1 MMGTRIC
8 LIGGSG
14 FVGRAI
20 VRQATRHGYAVTVAC
35 RHPERARDLRIEGV
49 RLVRADIADG
59 RGLDEAVADADIVV
73 NLVGLLFERGRQNFA
88 AVHVQG
94 TERVLA
100 ACKRAGIA
108 QYLHMSALGAGHVP
122 ASRYARSKA
131 EAEERVR
138 QSGLAWTI
146 FRPSVIY
153 GQGDSFLHRF
163 KAMSRA
169 PVLPIV
175 GGDTR
180 FQPVW
185 VDDVARAFRLA
196 IGNRHVHGQTYELG
210 GPKAYTLR
218 QIVAMLLAALGRK
231 RLIVNLPFPVASLI
245 AALGRLLPNPPLT
258 GDQIALLKRDNTIDG
273 DPFPA
278 LFGPPASL
286 EAMLPALTAPDLASR
301 QQQQLDARRTHYL
314 NRR

>member
-1 MMGTRIC
+1 MDTRIC

-14 FVGRAI
+14 FVGRAM
-20 VRQATRHGYAVTVAC
+20 VRQAARHGYAVTVAC
-35 RHPERARDLRIEGV
+35 RHPERARDLQVEGV

-59 RGLDEAVADADIVV
+59 RGLDEALADADVAI
-73 NLVGLLFERGRQNFA
+73 NLVGLLVERGRQNFA
-88 AVHVQG
+88 AVHVRG
-94 TERVLA
+94 TEHVLA
-100 ACKRAGIA
+100 ACKRAGIT
-108 QYLHMSALGAGHVP
+108 QYLHMSALGAGRVP
-122 ASRYARSKA
+122 ASHYATTKA

-153 GQGDSFLHRF
+153 GKGDAFLGRF
-163 KAMSRA
+163 RAMSRL
-169 PVLPIV
+169 PVLPIA

-185 VDDVARAFRLA
+185 VDDVARAFMLA
-196 IGNRHVHGQTYELG
+196 VGNRHANGQTYELG
-210 GPKAYTLR
+210 GPDAYTLR

-231 RLIVNLPFPVASLI
+231 RLVINLPFPIAAVV

-258 GDQIALLKRDNTIDG
+258 GDQIALLRRDNTIDG

-278 LFGPPASL
+278 IFGTPASL
-286 EAMLPALTAPDLASR
+286 EAMLPALTAPNPSSR
-301 QQQQLDARRTHYL
+301 LQHQLDARRRHYL